1 MIHACHDVHLSEKE
15 AIRLLM
21 PRRQST
27 STTVLYHAP
36 ALEKGIDILEL
47 LASTTTPLNLSEISE
62 RVGRSKSEIFRMLR
76 VLERRHYLDRVPDG
90 DHYALSNR
98 LFLLGMERPPI
109 KGLLETSLPLMHR
122 LSDETGQ
129 SCHLVVPSDEFM
141 VVIARIE
148 PPSDLGLVVRIGH
161 RRPLLSSTS
170 GMLITAFQ
178 PEIIRN
184 RWLDAYSTAAERK
197 DRARLIQKLGSIH
210 SQGYAAIPST
220 FVPGIVDLAA
230 PVLPG
235 PAAVAALTIPYM
247 RRSGLPV
254 TQERAIELLRGTAE
268 TISGKLGV
276 G

>member
-1 MIHACHDVHLSEKE
+1 
-15 AIRLLM
+15 M
-21 PRRQST
+21 PRRRSA

-36 ALEKGIDILEL
+36 ALEKGMDILEL

-76 VLERRHYLDRVPDG
+76 VLERRHYLERVPDS

-109 KGLLETSLPLMHR
+109 KGLLEISLLFMHR

-197 DRARLIQKLGSIH
+197 DRPRLIQKLSAIH
-210 SQGYAAIPST
+210 SQGYAAIPSPV
-220 FVPGIVDLAA
+220 VPGIVDLAA

-235 PAAVAALTIPYM
+235 SAAVAALAIPYM
-247 RRSGLPV
+247 RRSGLSV
-254 TQERAIELLRGTAE
+254 TQERAIELLCSTAE
-268 TISGKLGV
+268 TISGKLRV
-276 G
+276 GPPCA